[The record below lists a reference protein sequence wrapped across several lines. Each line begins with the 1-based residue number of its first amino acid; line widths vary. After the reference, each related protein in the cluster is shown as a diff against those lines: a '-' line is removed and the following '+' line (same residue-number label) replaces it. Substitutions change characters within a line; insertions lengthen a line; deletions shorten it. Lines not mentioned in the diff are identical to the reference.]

1 MMFRPKTGIFFVF
14 LTCTVLLMVLL
25 LYGVFVEPNDIELNH
40 VRIPDRE
47 LARVLGDKVVVL
59 LSDLHIGT
67 PGLREERI
75 LSMLE
80 ALQPDIIFLAG
91 DYVPWQGDYAGAFG
105 FLSRLKARIGI
116 WGVLG
121 DYDYSRS
128 RQSCLFC
135 HEQGTGKPTGRHGV
149 VFLKNRA
156 AEVVMSGRTL
166 RIVGID
172 IEDEPSS
179 LLLLQGGKGDPPVI
193 ALSHNPLVFDLVPD
207 DQSVVLLAGDTH
219 GGQVA
224 LPDWVF
230 DLLGYRKN
238 ARYNRGLFEQIN
250 KKMYVSSGIG
260 TSHLPIRLFRKPEV
274 AVLHFVEGQDG
285 H

>member
-1 MMFRPKTGIFFVF
+1 MSFRPRISK
-14 LTCTVLLMVLL
+14 VLL
-25 LYGVFVEPNDIELNH
+25 LSACAATLALLLSYGVFVEPNDIELNH
-40 VRIPDRE
+40 VRISDPE

-67 PGLREERI
+67 PGLREER
-75 LSMLE
+75 LMRMLE
-80 ALQPDIIFLAG
+80 ELRPDIIFLAG

-135 HEQGTGKPTGRHGV
+135 HEQGSGKPTGRHGIM
-149 VFLKNRA
+149 FLKNRA
-156 AEVVMSGRTL
+156 AEVSIDGRSL

-172 IEDEPSS
+172 IEDEPSAWP
-179 LLLLQGGKGDPPVI
+179 LLQGGKKDPPVI

-207 DQSVVLLAGDTH
+207 DRSVVLLAGDTH

-230 DLLGYRKN
+230 DVMGYRKN
-238 ARYNRGLFEQIN
+238 ARYNRGLFEQMN

-260 TSHLPIRLFRKPEV
+260 TSHLPIRLFRKPEI
-274 AVLHFVEGQDG
+274 AVLHFVEGRDG